1 MKILLVTCTR
11 CSLDEFWNTRIFK
24 SSTVYNHFKCAG
36 INYTREN
43 QTLLRG
49 KVFDLL
55 VNHSNTK
62 PLTETYN
69 KCIKYAHKN
78 KYDVIVLV
86 HDDLSI
92 EDSMLVEKISTALE
106 KYSVVG
112 LAGTAAAQIKLPALW
127 HLMGEQT
134 DWRGA
139 VCHRGENNGKE
150 AFGWTNYGPSPNR
163 VLILDGLFLACR
175 VKDLIEKGVKFD
187 ENIPHGGYH
196 HYDILFSLTV
206 NHAGLKLGVWPIW
219 AVHDSP
225 GLLSQTPQYRESEQ
239 YFLKAASTLL

>member
-1 MKILLVTCTR
+1 MKILLTTCTR
-11 CSLDEFWNTRIFK
+11 RSFDDAWNTRLYK
-24 SSTVYNHFKCAG
+24 STNIYNDFNCASM
-36 INYTREN
+36 NYTQDD
-43 QTLLRG
+43 QTLLKG
-49 KVFDLL
+49 KLFDLL
-55 VNHSNTK
+55 INHSHTK
-62 PLTETYN
+62 PLTQTYN
-69 KCIKYAHKN
+69 KCIKYAHEN
-78 KYDVIVLV
+78 QYDTIILV

-92 EDSMLVEKISTALE
+92 EDSMLVSKVSSALKE
-106 KYSVVG
+106 YSVVG
-112 LAGTAAAQIKLPALW
+112 LAGSAAAEIKLPALW

-175 VKDLIEKGVKFD
+175 VQDLIESNVKFD

-196 HYDILFSLTV
+196 HYDILFSLAA

-239 YFLKAASTLL
+239 YFLKAASALV